1 MGIFGASALV
11 LIGMVWWN
19 TVGYLEQQTN
29 ASIEAEITGLVEQYR
44 KGGVRA
50 VQTLIRDRVA
60 TSTGTPTLY
69 LFTERDGRPLAGNLE
84 TWPAGQADA
93 NGWYS
98 FLRIGESGKTVPALG
113 QVFVLSDGRRLLVA
127 QDQSR
132 LEATR
137 QLINRTFLWA
147 LGGGLLLAL
156 LGGFLMSYS
165 VMRQIDSINRT
176 AREIMAGRLQ
186 KRMPVRGIN
195 DEFDQLA
202 GNLNA
207 MLDRIDTLIDGV
219 KSVADNIAHDLRTP
233 LTRLRGRLEA
243 LSARADVSPAL
254 RDELAAALG
263 EADHM
268 LATFRALLRIARI
281 EAGTHDREWTDIDLP
296 ALLAD
301 AHELYQAVGEE
312 KDISVVLQGG
322 AIGSLRGDRDL
333 VFQAL
338 CNLLDNAIKYSPAGT
353 TVTLLGES
361 DPAGVTITVADQGP
375 GIPPDER
382 DRVLDRFYR
391 SASVTS
397 LPGSGLGLSL
407 VNAIARHHGG
417 NLVLSDNAPGLR
429 VALRLPHTA
438 ADGPATVPATA
449 IAGLA

>member
-11 LIGMVWWN
+11 LIGMVWWT

-44 KGGVRA
+44 RTGVRG
-50 VQTLIRDRVA
+50 VESLIRDRVA
-60 TSTGTPTLY
+60 ISTGTPTIY
-69 LFTERDGRPLAGNLE
+69 LFTERDGQLLAGNLE
-84 TWPAGQADA
+84 GWPAGQADA
-93 NGWYS
+93 NGWYN
-98 FLRIGESGKTVPALG
+98 FVRIGADGKAVPARG

-127 QDQSR
+127 QEQAR

-137 QLINRTFLWA
+137 ALINQTFRWA
-147 LGGGLLLAL
+147 LAGGLLLAL

-165 VMRQIDSINRT
+165 VMRQIDTINRT
-176 AREIMAGRLQ
+176 AREIMSGRLQ

-207 MLDRIDTLIDGV
+207 MLDRIDTLIGGV

-233 LTRLRGRLEA
+233 LTRLRGRLESLA
-243 LSARADVSPAL
+243 ARSDVSPEL
-254 RDELAAALG
+254 RTELGAALG

-281 EAGTHDREWTDIDLP
+281 EAGTHDREWADIDLP

-312 KDISVVLQGG
+312 KDITVELTG
-322 AIGSLRGDRDL
+322 ASGTVRGDRDL

-338 CNLLDNAIKYSPAGT
+338 CNLLDNAIKYSPPGT
-353 TVTLLGES
+353 TVTLGSADDS
-361 DPAGVTITVADQGP
+361 DGVVITVADQGP
-375 GIPPDER
+375 GVPPDER
-382 DRVLDRFYR
+382 DKVLDRFYR
-391 SASVTS
+391 SSTVTG

-417 NLVLSDNAPGLR
+417 QLILGDNAPGLR
-429 VALRLPHTA
+429 VALRLPHTR
-438 ADGPATVPATA
+438 ADGPATVPAMA
-449 IAGLA
+449 VAGQH

>member
-50 VQTLIRDRVA
+50 VQTVIRDRIA
-60 TSTGTPTLY
+60 TSTGTPAIY
-69 LFTERDGRPLAGNLE
+69 LFAERDGRPLAGNLE
-84 TWPAGQADA
+84 TWPAGQADT

-98 FLRIGESGKTVPALG
+98 FLRVGESGATVPARG
-113 QVFVLSDGRRLLVA
+113 QVFLLSDGRRLLVA

-233 LTRLRGRLEA
+233 LTRLRGRLET
-243 LSARADVSPAL
+243 LSARSDVSPDL
-254 RDELAAALG
+254 RDELGAALG

-281 EAGTHDREWTDIDLP
+281 EAGTHDREWTDIDI
-296 ALLAD
+296 AELLAD
-301 AHELYQAVGEE
+301 AHELYQAVGEDQ
-312 KDISVVLQGG
+312 DITVELAGNAAG
-322 AIGSLRGDRDL
+322 RLRGDRDL

-353 TVTLLGES
+353 TVTLRGES

-375 GIPPDER
+375 GIPADER
-382 DRVLDRFYR
+382 DKVLDRFYR